1 MKLSRIYSNKKFKT
15 IKFNEGFNAV
25 LATIHDVSKKKDTH
39 NLGKTSLI
47 YVIDFL
53 LLGKF
58 DKRRHLLSNSKFSGY
73 QFYGEFVLNNG
84 EYLIIHRAVDLPTKA
99 SFKRRN
105 ARLKENQL
113 KFNWD
118 YQELPFNQAKHLL
131 NEYLRFDVLPNW
143 IYRQSITYFLRTQ
156 KDFGDVF
163 QLNKFKGQ
171 HKDWKPLVFD
181 LLGFNGELIKEKAN
195 LEENKSEIN
204 ERIKTIKSEIN
215 VDLSERD
222 KLLGLL
228 DIKQGEIAK
237 LSKSLD
243 RFNFFEKDKNINE
256 NLIRKLDFELQ
267 QLNSHRY
274 TLSSELEKTN
284 TSIQS
289 IEDDGLSFGD
299 LERLFNETEI
309 YFERQLRKEFSELVA
324 FNRSISEERLRFLKI
339 NASELSEELKAVNV
353 QIKSLEEEKS
363 ALLSFLVEKDSYQK
377 FKSYQQD
384 LAKTASDVDRLQD
397 KIKYLDQVQQYEEK
411 LDSIDKKIKK
421 QTEVLRKAIANRNHA
436 EVNKQFDHII
446 FDVLHT
452 HALLIVNQ
460 NKQGNVEFN
469 AEYQN
474 PADLLET
481 SQSKGF
487 TYKKFLCMAFDL
499 SILMKYSKNS
509 FYKFVYHDGA
519 LEAIDNRR
527 KINYLN
533 KIKEI
538 CEDYKIQYVLTSI
551 DSDLPYEDGQRV
563 AFQNDEICLELH
575 DKDDSGKLF
584 MMSF

>member
-1 MKLSRIYSNKKFKT
+1 MKLNRIYANKKFKT
-15 IKFNEGFNAV
+15 VKFNEGFNAV

-84 EYLIIHRAVDLPTKA
+84 EY
-99 SFKRRN
+99 
-105 ARLKENQL
+105 
-113 KFNWD
+113 
-118 YQELPFNQAKHLL
+118 
-131 NEYLRFDVLPNW
+131 
-143 IYRQSITYFLRTQ
+143 
-156 KDFGDVF
+156 
-163 QLNKFKGQ
+163 
-171 HKDWKPLVFD
+171 
-181 LLGFNGELIKEKAN
+181 
-195 LEENKSEIN
+195 
-204 ERIKTIKSEIN
+204 
-215 VDLSERD
+215 
-222 KLLGLL
+222 
-228 DIKQGEIAK
+228 
-237 LSKSLD
+237 
-243 RFNFFEKDKNINE
+243 
-256 NLIRKLDFELQ
+256 
-267 QLNSHRY
+267 
-274 TLSSELEKTN
+274 
-284 TSIQS
+284 
-289 IEDDGLSFGD
+289 
-299 LERLFNETEI
+299 
-309 YFERQLRKEFSELVA
+309 
-324 FNRSISEERLRFLKI
+324 
-339 NASELSEELKAVNV
+339 
-353 QIKSLEEEKS
+353 
-363 ALLSFLVEKDSYQK
+363 
-377 FKSYQQD
+377 
-384 LAKTASDVDRLQD
+384 
-397 KIKYLDQVQQYEEK
+397 
-411 LDSIDKKIKK
+411 
-421 QTEVLRKAIANRNHA
+421 
-436 EVNKQFDHII
+436 
-446 FDVLHT
+446 
-452 HALLIVNQ
+452 
-460 NKQGNVEFN
+460 
-469 AEYQN
+469 QN

-519 LEAIDNRR
+519 LEAIDDRR